1 MVVCTDLWGWCHLSD
16 FNGRRKP
23 DRRILVVTGHY
34 GSGKTEFSVSLA
46 MLLARRGY
54 GPYSRLALCDLD
66 IINPYFRSR
75 ERQATLEAAGISVYG
90 SAYGHAVT
98 AEIPELAA
106 DIRAPLEDSD
116 CRVIVDLGGNDSG
129 AMVLNQFGK
138 YFTADNSLFLAVI
151 NANRPETRDF
161 DGALAHIRAIEQ
173 ITGHRVEA
181 LVNNTH
187 LLRETDA
194 ACIERGHRLCSRLCD
209 ATGAFIW
216 CDCFPSG
223 VVDEAA
229 LAGQYAHL
237 LPLGLYMRPK
247 WLDR

>member
-1 MVVCTDLWGWCHLSD
+1 MST
-16 FNGRRKP
+16 FNGLREP

-46 MLLARRGY
+46 MRLAERGF
-54 GPYSRLALCDLD
+54 GPYKRLALCDLD

-75 ERQATLEAAGISVYG
+75 ERRAMLEGAGVPVYG
-90 SAYGHAVT
+90 SAYGHEVT

-106 DIRAPLEDSD
+106 NIRAPLEDKD
-116 CRVIVDLGGNDSG
+116 CRTIVDLGGNDSG

-138 YFTADNSLFLAVI
+138 YFTPESTLFLTVI

-161 DGALAHIRAIEQ
+161 DGAMEHLRAIEA
-173 ITGHRVEA
+173 ITGHKVDG
-181 LVNNTH
+181 LINNTH

-194 ACIERGHRLCSRLCD
+194 DCVVKGHRLCERLCD

-216 CDCFPSG
+216 CDCYPEG
-223 VVDEAA
+223 IVDPASLPEEYGY
-229 LAGQYAHL
+229 LM
-237 LPLGLYMRPK
+237 PLGLYMRPG